1 MKLSTITYSFQSII
15 LMIAVMLSSAHA
27 KDVVKG
33 VSAPTKQTDIV
44 KVHGDENPGG
54 HHKVSAELHNHVD
67 KQTLKMFYHGGD
79 IQQQADRRALR
90 VLESEALSLKDEFK
104 VGMSIWLKMLAA
116 RLLP

>member
-1 MKLSTITYSFQSII
+1 
-15 LMIAVMLSSAHA
+15 MIAVMLSSAHA

-33 VSAPTKQTDIV
+33 VSAPTKQTDVV
-44 KVHGDENPGG
+44 KIHSDDNGPGG
-54 HHKVSAELHNHVD
+54 HHKVSAELHNHVE

-90 VLESEALSLKDEFK
+90 ALEKEALGLKDEFR